1 MRDTL
6 DADLVLVIGGSGAAG
21 GEGVVGMSGD
31 HETLRSFFDFRRV
44 REWAG
49 FRMGLTIIVGEADG
63 NTGGSVTGGV

>member
-6 DADLVLVIGGSGAAG
+6 GADLILVAGGSGATG
-21 GEGVVGMSGD
+21 GEGVVVMSGD

-49 FRMGLTIIVGEADG
+49 FRMDLAIIVGEAAG
-63 NTGGSVTGGV
+63 TTGVGVTGGV